1 MSVAPSPAP
10 ETPRGDQ
17 RPAAAAGGPPPRRFP
32 FGRRASELR
41 TFESLG
47 DRNFR
52 WFFISTLGQFG
63 GIQTQMLA
71 MGFIVYELTGSPGRL
86 GLVALVNAIP
96 SLAFSLYG
104 GMLADRLPG
113 RLVLQ
118 VGQGFQAL
126 LAALVAVLLFMDL
139 LRYEHLI
146 AVVFFQGAG
155 MALMMPARQA
165 MIPEIA
171 GEERLMN
178 AISLSAAGMTTMRLI
193 APAIGGALL
202 VIASSAWLYGA
213 VTLYYVVA
221 IAALVPMR
229 LATDRGEAGGR
240 GGAAP
245 ASRDAQGWAGVR
257 DGIRYT
263 MRRPAIL
270 QVLALNLLIV
280 CASMPWMFLLPG
292 WVEDVLGLGGL
303 HLGILLSVM
312 GVGSLFGSLVIASL
326 PPRRRGLLYL
336 LSAVLLAAGVL
347 AFATVGTFWLAALLT
362 VVIGIGHAGRMS
374 LSTVLLQ
381 TYVDRE
387 YRGRVLSI
395 YMMEFGLVALGVF
408 AVGTIAEVVGLQLA
422 IGGAAA
428 ILLVVALL
436 LFPAFKT
443 LRGLA

>member
-1 MSVAPSPAP
+1 M
-10 ETPRGDQ
+10 
-17 RPAAAAGGPPPRRFP
+17 
-32 FGRRASELR
+32 R

-146 AVVFFQGAG
+146 AIVFFQGAG

-202 VIASSAWLYGA
+202 VIASR
-213 VTLYYVVA
+213 
-221 IAALVPMR
+221 R
-229 LATDRGEAGGR
+229 LALRRGHALLRRRHRRACADAPRDRPWRGR
-240 GGAAP
+240 RARG
-245 ASRDAQGWAGVR
+245 
-257 DGIRYT
+257 
-263 MRRPAIL
+263 RRP
-270 QVLALNLLIV
+270 
-280 CASMPWMFLLPG
+280 
-292 WVEDVLGLGGL
+292 
-303 HLGILLSVM
+303 
-312 GVGSLFGSLVIASL
+312 
-326 PPRRRGLLYL
+326 
-336 LSAVLLAAGVL
+336 
-347 AFATVGTFWLAALLT
+347 
-362 VVIGIGHAGRMS
+362 
-374 LSTVLLQ
+374 
-381 TYVDRE
+381 
-387 YRGRVLSI
+387 
-395 YMMEFGLVALGVF
+395 
-408 AVGTIAEVVGLQLA
+408 
-422 IGGAAA
+422 
-428 ILLVVALL
+428 
-436 LFPAFKT
+436 
-443 LRGLA
+443 GLA

>member
-10 ETPRGDQ
+10 ETPRGDE
-17 RPAAAAGGPPPRRFP
+17 RAADTGGQGPRRFP
-32 FGRRASELR
+32 FGGRASELR

-104 GMLADRLPG
+104 GMLADRVPR

-126 LAALVAVLLFMDL
+126 LAALVAVLLFLGL

-146 AVVFFQGAG
+146 AIVFFQGAG

-221 IAALVPMR
+221 IAALVPIR
-229 LATDRGEAGGR
+229 LATARTGN
-240 GGAAP
+240 AP
-245 ASRDAQGWAGVR
+245 AARDAQGWAGVR

-263 MRRPAIL
+263 ARRPAIL

-280 CASMPWMFLLPG
+280 SASMPWMFLLPG
-292 WVEDVLGLGGL
+292 WVEDVLGLGGF
-303 HLGILLSVM
+303 HLGLLLSVM

-347 AFATVGTFWLAALLT
+347 AFTVFEMFWLAALLT

-381 TYVDRE
+381 TYVDPE

-408 AVGTIAEVVGLQLA
+408 AVGAMAEVVGLQLA

-428 ILLVVALL
+428 ILLAVSLL

-443 LRGLA
+443 LRRLA

>member
-10 ETPRGDQ
+10 ESPRGE
-17 RPAAAAGGPPPRRFP
+17 RAEAGAGRGPRLP
-32 FGRRASELR
+32 FAGRAGELR

-104 GMLADRLPG
+104 GMLADRVPR

-118 VGQGFQAL
+118 VGQTFQAL
-126 LAALVAVLLFMDL
+126 LAGIVAALLFL
-139 LRYEHLI
+139 GVLRYEHLI
-146 AVVFFQGAG
+146 VIVFFQGAG
-155 MALMMPARQA
+155 MSLMMPARQA
-165 MIPEIA
+165 MIHEIA

-178 AISLSAAGMTTMRLI
+178 AISLGAAGMTTMRLI

-202 VIASSAWLYGA
+202 VIANSAWLYSAVVVYYLIAIGA
-213 VTLYYVVA
+213 
-221 IAALVPMR
+221 IVPMR
-229 LATDRGEAGGR
+229 LASA
-240 GGAAP
+240 GAAGAP
-245 ASRDAQGWAGVR
+245 TAPDAQGWAGVR

-263 MRRPAIL
+263 MRQPAIL
-270 QVLALNLLIV
+270 QVLAVNLLIV

-292 WVEDVLGLGGL
+292 WVEDVLGLGGF
-303 HLGILLSVM
+303 HLGLLLSVM
-312 GVGSLFGSLVIASL
+312 GIGSLFGSLVIASL

-336 LSAVLLAAGVL
+336 LSAVLLAGGVL
-347 AFATVGTFWLAALLT
+347 AFTIFEAFLVAALLT
-362 VVIGIGHAGRMS
+362 AVIGVAHAGRMS
-374 LSTVLLQ
+374 LSTVLIQ
-381 TYVDRE
+381 TYVAAE

-408 AVGTIAEVVGLQLA
+408 AVGAIAEVVGLQLA

-428 ILLVVALL
+428 FLLVVALA
-436 LFPAFKT
+436 LFPAFPT
-443 LRGLA
+443 LRRLP

>member
-10 ETPRGDQ
+10 ETPRGE
-17 RPAAAAGGPPPRRFP
+17 RAGAGGGRGPRLP
-32 FGRRASELR
+32 FGRRAGELR

-104 GMLADRLPG
+104 GMLADRVPR

-118 VGQGFQAL
+118 VGQAFQAL
-126 LAALVAVLLFMDL
+126 LAGLVAALLFL
-139 LRYEHLI
+139 GVLRYEHLVAI
-146 AVVFFQGAG
+146 VFFQGAG

-178 AISLSAAGMTTMRLI
+178 AISLGAAGMTTMRLI

-202 VIASSAWLYGA
+202 VIASSAWLYSA
-213 VTLYYVVA
+213 VVVYYLVA
-221 IAALVPMR
+221 IGAIVPIR
-229 LATDRGEAGGR
+229 LASVSTP
-240 GGAAP
+240 AAT
-245 ASRDAQGWAGVR
+245 AARDAQGWAGVR

-263 MRRPAIL
+263 MQQPAIL
-270 QVLALNLLIV
+270 QVLAVNLLIV

-292 WVEDVLGLGGL
+292 WVEDVLGLGGF
-303 HLGILLSVM
+303 HLGLLLSVM

-336 LSAVLLAAGVL
+336 LSAVLLAGGVL
-347 AFATVGTFWLAALLT
+347 AFAVFEAFLVAALLT
-362 VVIGIGHAGRMS
+362 AVIGVAHAGRMS
-374 LSTVLLQ
+374 LSTVLIQ
-381 TYVDRE
+381 TYVAAE

-408 AVGTIAEVVGLQLA
+408 AVGAIAEVVGLQLA
-422 IGGAAA
+422 IGGSAAF
-428 ILLVVALL
+428 LLVVALV
-436 LFPAFKT
+436 LFPAFAT
-443 LRGLA
+443 LRRLQ

>member
-10 ETPRGDQ
+10 ETPRGDE
-17 RPAAAAGGPPPRRFP
+17 RAADTGGQGPRRFL
-32 FGRRASELR
+32 FGRRAGELR

-104 GMLADRLPG
+104 GMLADRVPR

-118 VGQGFQAL
+118 VGQAFQAL
-126 LAALVAVLLFMDL
+126 LAALVAVLLFLDL

-221 IAALVPMR
+221 IVALVPIR
-229 LATDRGEAGGR
+229 LATARTAS
-240 GGAAP
+240 AP
-245 ASRDAQGWAGVR
+245 AARDAQGWAGVR

-263 MRRPAIL
+263 ARRPAIL

-280 CASMPWMFLLPG
+280 SASMPWMFLLPG

-347 AFATVGTFWLAALLT
+347 AFATVEAFWLAALLT

-381 TYVDRE
+381 TYVDPE

-408 AVGTIAEVVGLQLA
+408 AVGAIAEVVGLQLA

-428 ILLVVALL
+428 ILLVVSLL

-443 LRGLA
+443 LRRLA

>member
-10 ETPRGDQ
+10 KTPRGDE
-17 RPAAAAGGPPPRRFP
+17 RAADTGGQGPRRFP
-32 FGRRASELR
+32 FGGRASELR

-104 GMLADRLPG
+104 GMLADRVPR

-126 LAALVAVLLFMDL
+126 LAALVAVLLFLGL

-146 AVVFFQGAG
+146 AIVFFQGAG

-202 VIASSAWLYGA
+202 VLASSGWLYGA

-229 LATDRGEAGGR
+229 LQRAPGSAAPSSR
-240 GGAAP
+240 GG
-245 ASRDAQGWAGVR
+245 QGWAGVR

-263 MRRPAIL
+263 ARRPAIL

-280 CASMPWMFLLPG
+280 SASMPWMFLLPG
-292 WVEDVLGLGGL
+292 WVEDVLGLGGF
-303 HLGILLSVM
+303 HLGLLLSVM

-347 AFATVGTFWLAALLT
+347 AFTVFEMFWLAALLT

-381 TYVDRE
+381 TYVDPE

-408 AVGTIAEVVGLQLA
+408 AVGAMAEVVGLQLA

-428 ILLVVALL
+428 ILLAVSLL

>member
-10 ETPRGDQ
+10 ESPRGE
-17 RPAAAAGGPPPRRFP
+17 RAEAGAGRGPRLP
-32 FGRRASELR
+32 FAGRAGELR

-104 GMLADRLPG
+104 GMLADRVPR

-118 VGQGFQAL
+118 VGQTFQAL
-126 LAALVAVLLFMDL
+126 LAGIVAALLFL
-139 LRYEHLI
+139 GVLRYEHLI
-146 AVVFFQGAG
+146 VIVFFQGAG
-155 MALMMPARQA
+155 MSLMMPARQA
-165 MIPEIA
+165 MIHEIA

-178 AISLSAAGMTTMRLI
+178 AISLGAAGMTTMRLI

-202 VIASSAWLYGA
+202 VIANSAWLYSAVVVYYLIAIGA
-213 VTLYYVVA
+213 IVPLRLTSVS
-221 IAALVPMR
+221 AA
-229 LATDRGEAGGR
+229 
-240 GGAAP
+240 AAP
-245 ASRDAQGWAGVR
+245 AARDAQGWAGVR

-263 MRRPAIL
+263 MQQPAIL
-270 QVLALNLLIV
+270 QVLAVNLLIV

-303 HLGILLSVM
+303 HLGLLLSVM

-336 LSAVLLAAGVL
+336 LSAVLLAGGVL
-347 AFATVGTFWLAALLT
+347 AFTIFEAFLVAALLT
-362 VVIGIGHAGRMS
+362 AVIGVAHAGRMS
-374 LSTVLLQ
+374 LSTVLIQ
-381 TYVDRE
+381 TYVAAE

-408 AVGTIAEVVGLQLA
+408 AVGAIAEVVGLQLA

-428 ILLVVALL
+428 FLLVVALA
-436 LFPAFKT
+436 LFPAFPT
-443 LRGLA
+443 LRRLP

>member
-10 ETPRGDQ
+10 ESPRGE
-17 RPAAAAGGPPPRRFP
+17 RAEAEGGRGSRLPFAG
-32 FGRRASELR
+32 RAGELR

-104 GMLADRLPG
+104 GMLADRVPR

-118 VGQGFQAL
+118 VGQAFQAL
-126 LAALVAVLLFMDL
+126 LAALVAALLFL
-139 LRYEHLI
+139 GVLRYEHLI
-146 AVVFFQGAG
+146 VIVFFQGAG

-178 AISLSAAGMTTMRLI
+178 AVSLGAAAMTTMRLI

-202 VIASSAWLYGA
+202 VIANSAWLYSA
-213 VTLYYVVA
+213 VVLYYLVA
-221 IAALVPMR
+221 IGAIVPIR
-229 LATDRGEAGGR
+229 LASVS
-240 GGAAP
+240 AA
-245 ASRDAQGWAGVR
+245 ATTAARDAQGWAGVR

-263 MRRPAIL
+263 MRHTAIL
-270 QVLALNLLIV
+270 QVLAVNLLIV

-292 WVEDVLGLGGL
+292 WVEDVLGLGGF
-303 HLGILLSVM
+303 HLGLLLSVM
-312 GVGSLFGSLVIASL
+312 GVGSLLGSLVIASL

-336 LSAVLLAAGVL
+336 LSAVLLAGGVL
-347 AFATVGTFWLAALLT
+347 AFAVFEAFLLAALLT
-362 VVIGIGHAGRMS
+362 AVIGVAHAGRMS
-374 LSTVLLQ
+374 LSTVLIQ
-381 TYVDRE
+381 TYVAAE

-408 AVGTIAEVVGLQLA
+408 MVGAIAEVIGLQLA

-428 ILLVVALL
+428 FLLVVALA
-436 LFPAFKT
+436 LFPAFPT
-443 LRGLA
+443 LRRLD

>member
-1 MSVAPSPAP
+1 M
-10 ETPRGDQ
+10 
-17 RPAAAAGGPPPRRFP
+17 
-32 FGRRASELR
+32 
-41 TFESLG
+41 
-47 DRNFR
+47 
-52 WFFISTLGQFG
+52 
-63 GIQTQMLA
+63 
-71 MGFIVYELTGSPGRL
+71 
-86 GLVALVNAIP
+86 
-96 SLAFSLYG
+96 
-104 GMLADRLPG
+104 
-113 RLVLQ
+113 
-118 VGQGFQAL
+118 
-126 LAALVAVLLFMDL
+126 
-139 LRYEHLI
+139 
-146 AVVFFQGAG
+146 
-155 MALMMPARQA
+155 
-165 MIPEIA
+165 
-171 GEERLMN
+171 
-178 AISLSAAGMTTMRLI
+178 
-193 APAIGGALL
+193 
-202 VIASSAWLYGA
+202 
-213 VTLYYVVA
+213 
-221 IAALVPMR
+221 
-229 LATDRGEAGGR
+229 
-240 GGAAP
+240 
-245 ASRDAQGWAGVR
+245 
-257 DGIRYT
+257 
-263 MRRPAIL
+263 
-270 QVLALNLLIV
+270 LALNLLIV

-326 PPRRRGLLYL
+326 PPRHRGLLYL

-443 LRGLA
+443 LRSLA

>member
-10 ETPRGDQ
+10 ERPRGE
-17 RPAAAAGGPPPRRFP
+17 RAETPAGRGPRLPFAG
-32 FGRRASELR
+32 RAGELR

-104 GMLADRLPG
+104 GMLADRVPR

-118 VGQGFQAL
+118 VGQTFQAL
-126 LAALVAVLLFMDL
+126 LAGLVAALLFL
-139 LRYEHLI
+139 GVLRYEHLI
-146 AVVFFQGAG
+146 AIVFFQGAG
-155 MALMMPARQA
+155 MSLMMPARQA
-165 MIPEIA
+165 MIHEIA

-178 AISLSAAGMTTMRLI
+178 AISLGAAGMTTMRLI

-202 VIASSAWLYGA
+202 VIANSAWLYSA
-213 VTLYYVVA
+213 VVVYYLVA
-221 IAALVPMR
+221 IGAIVPMR
-229 LATDRGEAGGR
+229 LTSVSAAG
-240 GGAAP
+240 AP
-245 ASRDAQGWAGVR
+245 AARDAQGWAGVR

-263 MRRPAIL
+263 ARQPAIL
-270 QVLALNLLIV
+270 QVLAVNLLIV

-292 WVEDVLGLGGL
+292 WVEDVLGLGGF
-303 HLGILLSVM
+303 HLGLLLSVM

-336 LSAVLLAAGVL
+336 LSAVLLAGGVL
-347 AFATVGTFWLAALLT
+347 AFTIFEAFLMAALLT
-362 VVIGIGHAGRMS
+362 AVIGVAHAGRMS

-381 TYVDRE
+381 TYVDAE

-408 AVGTIAEVVGLQLA
+408 AVGAIAEVVGLQLA

-428 ILLVVALL
+428 FLLVVALA
-436 LFPAFKT
+436 LFPAFPT
-443 LRGLA
+443 LRRLQ

>member
-10 ETPRGDQ
+10 ETPRGDE
-17 RPAAAAGGPPPRRFP
+17 RPADAGGQGPRRFP
-32 FGRRASELR
+32 FGRRAGELR

-104 GMLADRLPG
+104 GMLADRLPR

-118 VGQGFQAL
+118 VGQAFQAL
-126 LAALVAVLLFMDL
+126 LAALVAVLLFMGV

-221 IAALVPMR
+221 IAALVPIR
-229 LATDRGEAGGR
+229 LATARTAS
-240 GGAAP
+240 AP
-245 ASRDAQGWAGVR
+245 AARDAQGWAGVR

-263 MRRPAIL
+263 ARQPAIL

-280 CASMPWMFLLPG
+280 SASMPWMFLLPG

-347 AFATVGTFWLAALLT
+347 AFATVGAFWVAALLT
-362 VVIGIGHAGRMS
+362 IVIGIGHAGRMS

-381 TYVDRE
+381 TYVDPE

-408 AVGTIAEVVGLQLA
+408 AVGAIAEVVGLQLA

-428 ILLVVALL
+428 ILLVVSLL

>member
-10 ETPRGDQ
+10 KTPRGDQ
-17 RPAAAAGGPPPRRFP
+17 RPADAAGGPPPRRFP

-104 GMLADRLPG
+104 GMLADRMPR

-146 AVVFFQGAG
+146 AIVFFQGAG

-229 LATDRGEAGGR
+229 LATDRGEGGGR

-263 MRRPAIL
+263 A
-270 QVLALNLLIV
+270 
-280 CASMPWMFLLPG
+280 
-292 WVEDVLGLGGL
+292 
-303 HLGILLSVM
+303 
-312 GVGSLFGSLVIASL
+312 
-326 PPRRRGLLYL
+326 
-336 LSAVLLAAGVL
+336 
-347 AFATVGTFWLAALLT
+347 
-362 VVIGIGHAGRMS
+362 
-374 LSTVLLQ
+374 
-381 TYVDRE
+381 
-387 YRGRVLSI
+387 
-395 YMMEFGLVALGVF
+395 
-408 AVGTIAEVVGLQLA
+408 
-422 IGGAAA
+422 
-428 ILLVVALL
+428 
-436 LFPAFKT
+436 
-443 LRGLA
+443 

>member
-10 ETPRGDQ
+10 ESPRGE
-17 RPAAAAGGPPPRRFP
+17 RSEASGGRGPRLPFAG
-32 FGRRASELR
+32 RAGELR

-104 GMLADRLPG
+104 GMLADRVPR

-118 VGQGFQAL
+118 VGQAFQAL
-126 LAALVAVLLFMDL
+126 LAALVAALLFL
-139 LRYEHLI
+139 GVLRYEHLI
-146 AVVFFQGAG
+146 VIVFFQGAG

-178 AISLSAAGMTTMRLI
+178 AVSLGAAGMTTMRLI

-202 VIASSAWLYGA
+202 VIANSAWLYSA
-213 VTLYYVVA
+213 VVLYYLVA
-221 IAALVPMR
+221 IGAIVPIR
-229 LATDRGEAGGR
+229 LASVNT
-240 GGAAP
+240 AATT
-245 ASRDAQGWAGVR
+245 AARDAQGWAGVR

-263 MRRPAIL
+263 MRHTAIL
-270 QVLALNLLIV
+270 QVLAVNLLIV

-292 WVEDVLGLGGL
+292 WVEDVLGLGGF
-303 HLGILLSVM
+303 HLGLLLSVM
-312 GVGSLFGSLVIASL
+312 GVGSLLGSLVIASL

-336 LSAVLLAAGVL
+336 LSAVLLASGVL
-347 AFATVGTFWLAALLT
+347 AFAIFEAFLLAALLT
-362 VVIGIGHAGRMS
+362 AVIGVAHAGRMS
-374 LSTVLLQ
+374 LSTVLIQ
-381 TYVDRE
+381 TYVAAE
-387 YRGRVLSI
+387 YRGRVLAI

-408 AVGTIAEVVGLQLA
+408 MVGAIAEVIGLQLA

-428 ILLVVALL
+428 VLLVVALA
-436 LFPAFKT
+436 LFPAFPT
-443 LRGLA
+443 LRRLD

>member
-10 ETPRGDQ
+10 RTPRDGD
-17 RPAAAAGGPPPRRFP
+17 RPAPGGGRGPRLPFAG
-32 FGRRASELR
+32 RAGELR
-41 TFESLG
+41 TFESLN

-71 MGFIVYELTGSPGRL
+71 MGFIVYELTESPGRL

-104 GMLADRLPG
+104 GMLADRVPR

-118 VGQGFQAL
+118 VGQAFQAL
-126 LAALVAVLLFMDL
+126 LAGLVSVLLFMEV

-146 AVVFFQGAG
+146 VIVFFQGAG

-178 AISLSAAGMTTMRLI
+178 AISLGAAGMTTMRLI

-202 VIASSAWLYGA
+202 VIANSAWLYSA
-213 VTLYYVVA
+213 VVVYYLVA
-221 IAALVPMR
+221 IGAIVPIR
-229 LATDRGEAGGR
+229 LASVN
-240 GGAAP
+240 AA
-245 ASRDAQGWAGVR
+245 ATAAARDARGWAGVR

-263 MRRPAIL
+263 MQQPAIL
-270 QVLALNLLIV
+270 QVLAVNLLIV

-292 WVEDVLGLGGL
+292 WVEDVLGLGGF
-303 HLGILLSVM
+303 HLGLLLSVM

-336 LSAVLLAAGVL
+336 LSAVLLASGVL
-347 AFATVGTFWLAALLT
+347 AFAVFEAFLLAALLT
-362 VVIGIGHAGRMS
+362 VVIGVAHAVRMS
-374 LSTVLLQ
+374 LSTVLIQ
-381 TYVDRE
+381 TYVAPE

-408 AVGTIAEVVGLQLA
+408 AVGAIAEVVGLQLA

-428 ILLVVALL
+428 FLLVVALVL
-436 LFPAFKT
+436 LPAFPT
-443 LRGLA
+443 LRRLQ

>member
-10 ETPRGDQ
+10 ETPRGDE
-17 RPAAAAGGPPPRRFP
+17 RAADTGGQGPRRFP
-32 FGRRASELR
+32 FGGRASELR

-104 GMLADRLPG
+104 GMLADRLPR

-126 LAALVAVLLFMDL
+126 LAALVAVLLFLGL

-146 AVVFFQGAG
+146 AIVFFQGAG

-202 VIASSAWLYGA
+202 VLASSAWLYSA

-229 LATDRGEAGGR
+229 LQRAPGSAAPSSR
-240 GGAAP
+240 GG
-245 ASRDAQGWAGVR
+245 QGWAGVR

-263 MRRPAIL
+263 ARRPAIL

-280 CASMPWMFLLPG
+280 SASMPWMFLLPG
-292 WVEDVLGLGGL
+292 WVEDVLGLGGF

-326 PPRRRGLLYL
+326 PPRHRGLLYL

-347 AFATVGTFWLAALLT
+347 AFTVFEMFWLAALLT

-381 TYVDRE
+381 TYVDPE

-408 AVGTIAEVVGLQLA
+408 AVGAMAEVVGLQLA

-428 ILLVVALL
+428 ILLAVSLL